1 MSSPGF
7 TGGGP
12 SDFFTGA
19 ARSTTI
25 NNNPSAS
32 ASAVVNNHRHLH
44 PSHPLYRTQQQLP
57 ALFLDPSSQI
67 TPRHQTPTT
76 QPPPPTTLIGKR
88 TLAEFQT
95 QQQQHNH
102 HFNNH
107 LLNNNNNN
115 NNNYVLSN
123 LLQRSVKPRT
133 ASFHTGS
140 PLSPLS
146 PIDFSIPELQTHPYQ
161 TQRFGMPLLHQLR
174 PNPINSNN
182 VPLPITTSAPPPI
195 LNNNNNNN
203 NFPYRC
209 SNLSGS
215 VSNRVP
221 VQVQPVEPEK
231 KINMMDHRLL
241 ELEKQLLEDE
251 EEEGEADAASVITT
265 SEWSETIQNLMG
277 NGPAQKPASS
287 SPTSSTTSSTSS
299 SSSVA
304 SPAIACWKQTLMEA
318 ASAIAE
324 GKQDSATEILA
335 RLSQVSNPNGNSDQ
349 RLMDCMVS
357 ALKSRV
363 NPLENPPPVAE
374 LFSNEHAES
383 TQLMFENSLCF
394 MVGFMAANFAI
405 LEAAFEDKTEL
416 KRFCVVDFDI
426 GQGKQYIS
434 LLLALSARGRTPPA
448 IVRIVAVADTAGQEV
463 KLKSVGDMLA
473 RQAERFR
480 IGFEFK
486 IVLVTQRFPELTR
499 ESLGCDADEFLA
511 VNFAFKLNRI
521 PDESVSTENPRDELL
536 RRVKSLS
543 PRVVT
548 IIEQEINAN
557 TAPFLARVADTCSY
571 YGALFDSVEA
581 ALGKDNNSNSE
592 RVKVEEGLSRRVC
605 NSLACEGRDRVERC
619 EVFGKWRA
627 RMGMAGFKNK
637 PLSQSVAE
645 SIKTRLAQGNNS
657 NNRVNSGLTV
667 KEENGGICFG
677 WMGRNLTV
685 ASAWL

>member
-25 NNNPSAS
+25 NNNPSAT
-32 ASAVVNNHRHLH
+32 ASAVMNNHRHLH

-67 TPRHQTPTT
+67 TPRHQTPTS
-76 QPPPPTTLIGKR
+76 QPPPTTLIGKR

-95 QQQQHNH
+95 QQQHNH
-102 HFNNH
+102 HFNNHNNNH
-107 LLNNNNNN
+107 LLNNNNHNSNN
-115 NNNYVLSN
+115 KHVLSN
-123 LLQRSVKPRT
+123 FLHRSVKPRT

-146 PIDFSIPELQTHPYQ
+146 PIDFSIPELQIPSSTPTHAFQ

-174 PNPINSNN
+174 PNP
-182 VPLPITTSAPPPI
+182 
-195 LNNNNNNN
+195 NNN
-203 NFPYRC
+203 NFP
-209 SNLSGS
+209 
-215 VSNRVP
+215 
-221 VQVQPVEPEK
+221 
-231 KINMMDHRLL
+231 LL

-335 RLSQVSNPNGNSDQ
+335 RLSQVSKPDGNSDQ

-426 GQGKQYIS
+426 GQGKQYVS

-448 IVRIVAVADTAGQEV
+448 IVRIVAVADTAGQEE

-605 NSLACEGRDRVERC
+605 NSVACEGRDRVERC

-677 WMGRNLTV
+677 WMGRTLTV

>member
-7 TGGGP
+7 TGGGA

-19 ARSTTI
+19 ARSSTMNT
-25 NNNPSAS
+25 NPGAS
-32 ASAVVNNHRHLH
+32 A
-44 PSHPLYRTQQQLP
+44 PLYRTQQ
-57 ALFLDPSSQI
+57 QI

-76 QPPPPTTLIGKR
+76 QPPPTTLIGKR

-95 QQQQHNH
+95 QQQH
-102 HFNNH
+102 NH
-107 LLNNNNNN
+107 LLNNHNHNSNNNH
-115 NNNYVLSN
+115 VLSN
-123 LLQRSVKPRT
+123 LLLRSVKPRT

-146 PIDFSIPELQTHPYQ
+146 PIDFSIPELQIPSSTHAFQ
-161 TQRFGMPLLHQLR
+161 TQRFGMPLFNQLR
-174 PNPINSNN
+174 PNPIHNH
-182 VPLPITTSAPPPI
+182 
-195 LNNNNNNN
+195 
-203 NFPYRC
+203 FPYRC

-215 VSNRVP
+215 VSNRVQLP
-221 VQVQPVEPEK
+221 LPAEPEN
-231 KINMMDHRLL
+231 KINTMDHRLL

-251 EEEGEADAASVITT
+251 EEEAEADAASVITT
-265 SEWSETIQNLMG
+265 SAWSETIQNLMG
-277 NGPAQKPASS
+277 NGSTPKPASS

-304 SPAIACWKQTLMEA
+304 SPAIGCWKQTLMEA

-405 LEAAFEDKTEL
+405 LEAAFENKTEL

-426 GQGKQYIS
+426 GHGKQYVS

-448 IVRIVAVADTAGQEV
+448 MVRIVAVADTGGQEER
-463 KLKSVGDMLA
+463 LKSVGEMLA

-486 IVLVTQRFPELTR
+486 IVQVTQRFSELTR

-557 TAPFLARVADTCSY
+557 TAPFLARVADSCSY
-571 YGALFDSVEA
+571 YGALFDSVESS
-581 ALGKDNNSNSE
+581 LGKDNNSNSE

-605 NSLACEGRDRVERC
+605 NSLACEGRDRVERY

-627 RMGMAGFKNK
+627 RMGMAGFKSK
-637 PLSQSVAE
+637 PLSQNVAE
-645 SIKTRLAQGNNS
+645 SIKSRLAQS
-657 NNRVNSGLTV
+657 NNCNSRVNSGLTV

-677 WMGRNLTV
+677 WMGKTLTV

>member
-7 TGGGP
+7 TGGGA

-19 ARSTTI
+19 ARSSTMNT
-25 NNNPSAS
+25 NPSAS
-32 ASAVVNNHRHLH
+32 AVAANNHRHLH

-76 QPPPPTTLIGKR
+76 QQPPTTLIGKR

-95 QQQQHNH
+95 QQQH
-102 HFNNH
+102 NH
-107 LLNNNNNN
+107 LLNNHNHNSNNNH
-115 NNNYVLSN
+115 VLSN
-123 LLQRSVKPRT
+123 LLLRSVKPRT

-146 PIDFSIPELQTHPYQ
+146 PIDFSIPELQIPSSTHAFQ
-161 TQRFGMPLLHQLR
+161 TQRFGMPLFNQLR
-174 PNPINSNN
+174 PNPIHSNSLPLPPPNSNN
-182 VPLPITTSAPPPI
+182 H
-195 LNNNNNNN
+195 
-203 NFPYRC
+203 FPYRC

-215 VSNRVP
+215 VSNRVQLP
-221 VQVQPVEPEK
+221 LPAEPEN
-231 KINMMDHRLL
+231 KINTMDHRLL

-251 EEEGEADAASVITT
+251 EEEAEADAASVITT
-265 SEWSETIQNLMG
+265 SAWSETIQNLMG
-277 NGPAQKPASS
+277 NGSTPKPASS

-304 SPAIACWKQTLMEA
+304 SPAIGCWKQTLMEA

-363 NPLENPPPVAE
+363 NPLENPPPVTE
-374 LFSNEHAES
+374 LFSNEHTES

-405 LEAAFEDKTEL
+405 LEAAFENKTEL

-426 GQGKQYIS
+426 GHGKQYVS

-448 IVRIVAVADTAGQEV
+448 MVRIVAVADTGGQEER
-463 KLKSVGDMLA
+463 LKSVGEMLA

-486 IVLVTQRFPELTR
+486 IVQVTQRFSELTR

-557 TAPFLARVADTCSY
+557 TAPFLARVADSCSY
-571 YGALFDSVEA
+571 YGALFDSVESS
-581 ALGKDNNSNSE
+581 LGKDNNSNSE

-605 NSLACEGRDRVERC
+605 NSLACEGRDRVERY

-627 RMGMAGFKNK
+627 RMGMAGFKSK
-637 PLSQSVAE
+637 PLSQNVAE
-645 SIKTRLAQGNNS
+645 SIKSRLAQS
-657 NNRVNSGLTV
+657 NNCNSRVNSGLTV

-677 WMGRNLTV
+677 WMGKTLTV